1 MRVRIPVRSRE
12 RIRSDFRQSSPI
24 VRILQGLFIAA
35 IGVVIIVVN
44 LNTTAQ
50 FQKVSGHITE
60 IDDSTANGV
69 YKASNLSIDSSDDI
83 FIFNKN
89 NFTPAWSDRVYK
101 QQQVDI
107 YYQDGTP
114 KKVVAIVLYDPFG
127 TSSSEFTTP
136 DYDAATK
143 GSVSSPSLALII
155 GAIIVLLGW
164 FWVVRAIWLMVVAST
179 SRLQSYQ

>member
-1 MRVRIPVRSRE
+1 MPRRA

-24 VRILQGLFIAA
+24 TRILQGLFIAA

-44 LNTTAQ
+44 LNTTVQ

-60 IDDSTANGV
+60 IDESTANGV

-83 FIFNKN
+83 FIFNKD
-89 NFTPAWSDRVYK
+89 NFTPTWSDNVYK
-101 QQQVDI
+101 RQRVDV

-127 TSSSEFTTP
+127 TSSSKFTTS
-136 DYDAATK
+136 DYDAAMK
-143 GSVSSPSLALII
+143 GSTSSPSLALII

-164 FWVVRAIWLMVVAST
+164 FWTVRAIWLMVIARTSQRTVSST
-179 SRLQSYQ
+179 T